1 MLEISE
7 IMPDKSSV
15 NIDLGQLDFD
25 ENTID
30 VVDEN
35 HNHFISPQKPPV
47 NGHQYRERRRTFR
60 QTSTTAAKH

>member
-1 MLEISE
+1 MLSAEDNAAYEMQMLEISE

-30 VVDEN
+30 GADEN
-35 HNHFISPQKPPV
+35 HNHFASPEQPA
-47 NGHQYRERRRTFR
+47 GH
-60 QTSTTAAKH
+60 

>member
-7 IMPDKSSV
+7 IMPDKSST

-30 VVDEN
+30 DDN
-35 HNHFISPQKPPV
+35 LQ
-47 NGHQYRERRRTFR
+47 
-60 QTSTTAAKH
+60 